1 MYARAQL
8 AWRIFKKKKINY
20 SRSTKC
26 PTLKKKGRL
35 TKKID
40 TQYIKA
46 CNIEF
51 TRIHP
56 PHP

>member
-1 MYARAQL
+1 M
-8 AWRIFKKKKINY
+8 
-20 SRSTKC
+20 STKC
-26 PTLKKKGRL
+26 PTLKKEEGRFKK
-35 TKKID
+35 KKID

-51 TRIHP
+51 TRTHP